1 MLIGSEAAVYWRQ
14 SSATNLPGERMA
26 PNDSVAAPQSSLTTD
41 YIVAEDRM
49 RLTASAEG
57 QAPLIVW
64 LTHRLTRGLVSS
76 LVRWLDHRAGP
87 ASTREVVHM
96 FEQEAAR
103 NALTPVSPVRITGTG
118 NAARASI
125 TSEFE
130 EDVAALLPE
139 RQALTKQPFAGLQWT
154 AVAIDLAPDGDQLA
168 LTFRAAD
175 GSILN
180 MALGHNEVRRWL
192 LILHAL
198 WQHAG
203 WPGDVWPEWARM
215 RPAAEV
221 KTFALN

>member
-1 MLIGSEAAVYWRQ
+1 
-14 SSATNLPGERMA
+14 MA
-26 PNDSVAAPQSSLTTD
+26 PNDGVAAPHPSLTTD
-41 YIVAEDRM
+41 YIIAEDRM

-64 LTHRLTRGLVSS
+64 LTHRSTRGLVSS
-76 LVRWLDHRAGP
+76 LAKWLDHRSGP
-87 ASTREVVHM
+87 VSTREVVHM

-103 NALTPVSPVRITGTG
+103 TALTPLPPVRVTGTG

-130 EDVAALLPE
+130 EAVAALLPE

-175 GSILN
+175 GSVLN
-180 MALGHNEVRRWL
+180 MTLGHNEVRRWF
-192 LILHAL
+192 LIFHAL

-215 RPAAEV
+215 RPTAEV